1 MHPGSFGGICIHCG
15 QKVDGESGVSF
26 GYIHKV
32 KIVCNDYLGDTNK
45 IDLDGYC
52 CRISEWLLDQVEI
65 FVKKQIPD
73 SVIMPNKYSTTYVGY
88 ISIHLNGWLSTAI
101 GSVGLRSQVY
111 K

>member
-52 CRISEWLLDQVEI
+52 CRISE
-65 FVKKQIPD
+65 
-73 SVIMPNKYSTTYVGY
+73 
-88 ISIHLNGWLSTAI
+88 
-101 GSVGLRSQVY
+101 
-111 K
+111 